1 MWENFMRWKDFLI
14 SNLFRKRPFII
25 LKIIVFIPQKFLVN
39 RFEYSYTSGADIS
52 RNRIEEDILTA
63 ERIWEINI
71 HHTITKIP
79 NPVSGEINAR
89 YISCK
94 KELSPQ
100 REDLIRQYSQ
110 SDIIT
115 VLYVPGEDTD
125 FGGCS
130 SPRIND
136 SDGKLKGSIFLSD
149 KGMSHRDIL
158 AHEIGHTLFARIE
171 NGNVTSINPGSEHLS
186 RPENAHS
193 THTDNLM
200 HADGDGQKLTTIQRQ
215 KALDSPFIRS
225 PWWSDFV
232 RRLLQI
238 RYPIP
243 GPRPPGPRPPGRPE
257 V

>member
-1 MWENFMRWKDFLI
+1 MWKNLIRWKDILI
-14 SNLFRKRPFII
+14 SNLFRQRPFII
-25 LKIIVFIPQKFLVN
+25 LKIIVFVPQKFHVN
-39 RFEYSYTSGADIS
+39 PFEFSYTSGADIS

-63 ERIWEINI
+63 ERIWKINI

-79 NPVSGEINAR
+79 NPVNGEINAR

-94 KELSPQ
+94 KDLGPQ
-100 REDLIRQYSQ
+100 KEGLIKEYAQ

-115 VLYVPGEDTD
+115 VFYIPGEDTD

-136 SDGKLKGSIFLSD
+136 SNGKLKGSIFLSD
-149 KGMSHRDIL
+149 KGMSIRDIL

-171 NGNVTSINPGSEHLS
+171 NSNVTSINPGSEHLS

-193 THTDNLM
+193 IYEDNLM
-200 HADGDGQKLTTIQRQ
+200 YADGNGEKLTSIQRQ

-225 PWWSDFV
+225 WWIDFV

-243 GPRPPGPRPPGRPE
+243 RPPGRPK